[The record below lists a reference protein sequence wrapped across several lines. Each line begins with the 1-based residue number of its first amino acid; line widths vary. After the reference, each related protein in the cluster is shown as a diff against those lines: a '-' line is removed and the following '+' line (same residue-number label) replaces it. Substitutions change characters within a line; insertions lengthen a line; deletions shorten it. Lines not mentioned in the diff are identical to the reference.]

1 MSTTVYEALL
11 NAQINFKTLGD
22 MGGKG
27 NPYYVIAMDQLN
39 NAIDALTLG
48 NDLNHVLQEELEE

>member
-1 MSTTVYEALL
+1 MDRAEGDGMSTTVYEALL

-27 NPYYVIAMDQLN
+27 NPYYVIAMEQLN

-48 NDLNHVLQEELEE
+48 LLGR